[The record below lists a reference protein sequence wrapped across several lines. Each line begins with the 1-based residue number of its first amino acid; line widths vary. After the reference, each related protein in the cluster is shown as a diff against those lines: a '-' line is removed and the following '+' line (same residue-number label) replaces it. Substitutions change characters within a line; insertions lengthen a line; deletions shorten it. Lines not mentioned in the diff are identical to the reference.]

1 MSKVFECFYMRAK
14 ILNGLEEIHYTR
26 KHKRYEHFISQ
37 FQHIIINEKYFHKKS
52 HDLTTFLKKHVWGG
66 DERTK
71 FIKRYSQYEWQK
83 LDPFIQKEHTLNGC
97 SLCKKDKNPE
107 NVFPSSVIHRP
118 KKSNSPLSNIANI
131 FTTDSQARNNILSFK
146 NSNVAPLSF
155 SKVDIPFTKN
165 SLPYMKETCK
175 SVLENINTSWNSLY
189 DTPFLKIKKKL
200 RKSHRKLNATIEN
213 HWEKYSKDTNTL
225 FGVRQSRSTYL
236 KIRSSLHFES
246 KKDAVKRTTCF
257 TSNAIGQK
265 RKRHSPNPNNID
277 FNKVEMLNE
286 VQKMKKGS
294 EINLSA
300 LAKKY
305 KIDGLNGNMVV
316 REFLEQNN
324 VDITAFS
331 STKLNKTRVRR
342 KLNKLS
348 GSGISVP
355 IPRSFKKIKED
366 LNQNITCGK
375 YILGTLIEP
384 KIYSSISTDK
394 HGKIEISKSSISG
407 RKISLHELRKKIF
420 ENHISQKII

>member
-1 MSKVFECFYMRAK
+1 
-14 ILNGLEEIHYTR
+14 
-26 KHKRYEHFISQ
+26 
-37 FQHIIINEKYFHKKS
+37 
-52 HDLTTFLKKHVWGG
+52 
-66 DERTK
+66 
-71 FIKRYSQYEWQK
+71 
-83 LDPFIQKEHTLNGC
+83 
-97 SLCKKDKNPE
+97 
-107 NVFPSSVIHRP
+107 
-118 KKSNSPLSNIANI
+118 
-131 FTTDSQARNNILSFK
+131 
-146 NSNVAPLSF
+146 
-155 SKVDIPFTKN
+155 
-165 SLPYMKETCK
+165 MKETCK

-189 DTPFLKIKKKL
+189 DTPFLKVLSKLPSTNLVEKLSSADKKKKL
-200 RKSHRKLNATIEN
+200 RKSHRKLKATIEN

-225 FGVRQSRSTYL
+225 FGVRQSRSSYL

-366 LNQNITCGK
+366 LNQNITSGK

-420 ENHISQKII
+420 ENHISQKIIRENPTGIYSRNLIIWSDHASILNSGHLLLIVKPIYDDELYYNDKEMFDKTGNHYNVQELVETPHLYIFGCINDTIAGKLSYVESRLEDIKDLHIPIKINGQEIHDVLRFFHGINSKM